1 MTNRSKIVGI
11 TQDPSDAPSRSV
23 DSDAP
28 ASFIDDH
35 LDDDF
40 AENHQVNV
48 GAQNENSTEY
58 YDEYVTNNPSI
69 SSWTQYIAPIFL
81 TVLMIGWTAFFG
93 WVNQTKLLAITP
105 VDAVRLISEWAV
117 PAALIGVTWLLI
129 LRSSR
134 SETNRFSDA
143 ALKLRNESEA
153 LEIKMRTVNEEIAV
167 AREFLAQNSRELESV
182 GRQSA
187 ARLIEAAEKIGVALN
202 DSEAKA
208 KILEQVSNAAT
219 INLDQLRKHL
229 PVVTSAAKDVTNQI
243 GGAGN
248 SAQLQVKSLIAAL
261 QRVSAAGV
269 EARDNIA
276 QMEQQA
282 AQSSEGMSQRIT
294 DNAAFL
300 QTAMEQS
307 SEQMKALTAA
317 VYNLMVELSSRLEK
331 GSTDTVDKI
340 SGAATDL
347 TRKLNDNAAKVSEYL
362 EQSSSNFAA
371 KIAINNGDIDQMVER
386 NLAKLTAQAAALNQS
401 LAIMESKVATED
413 ARSRDMITRI
423 NEHLAERS
431 QQVQAID
438 EDAAQRS
445 AKLAF
450 ALEALVETSTRL
462 MGNLTLNSDT
472 AKALTERSEHI
483 LALADA
489 TNTRLAETLPATL
502 SQADQH
508 ISGSLAHIEQAKQQA
523 SGLEEYG
530 SGLLSKLNEIEG
542 AIAARRGELESFIAA
557 SGGSLSGSQQQA
569 DALSESLLRAQALI
583 GELAQIKDEG
593 LIETL
598 DRVQENI
605 RIGILQSRKMM
616 EAEMEGLTARL
627 SEESQNSLKSAVE
640 EQVNSV
646 DRIMNETIQA
656 NITLSNSAAEKL
668 NEQLAHIESMTSNLE
683 RRLDD
688 ARSEFAGIDDDSFAR
703 QMALLTESLNS
714 TAIDVTKIL
723 SNEVTDTS
731 WAAYLKGDRGVFTRR
746 AVRLL
751 DSGEAKT
758 IASHYDEDAE
768 FRAHVNRYVH
778 DFESMMRALLST
790 RDGNAIGV
798 TLLSSDVG
806 KLYVALAQAIERLRN
821 N

>member
-81 TVLMIGWTAFFG
+81 TVLMIGWTVFFG
-93 WVNQTKLLAITP
+93 WVNQTELLAITP

-386 NLAKLTAQAAALNQS
+386 NLAKLTTQAAALNQS

-431 QQVQAID
+431 QQVIAID

-450 ALEALVETSTRL
+450 ALEALVETSVRL

-472 AKALTERSEHI
+472 ARVLTERSEHI

-489 TNTRLAETLPATL
+489 ANTRLAETLPAAL

-508 ISGSLAHIEQAKQQA
+508 ISGSLTHIEQAKQQA

>member
-386 NLAKLTAQAAALNQS
+386 NLAKLTTQAAALNQS

-431 QQVQAID
+431 QQVIAID

-450 ALEALVETSTRL
+450 ALEALVETSVRL

-472 AKALTERSEHI
+472 ARVLTERSEHI

-489 TNTRLAETLPATL
+489 ANTRLAETLPAAL

-508 ISGSLAHIEQAKQQA
+508 ISGSLTHIEQAKQQA

>member
-69 SSWTQYIAPIFL
+69 SSWTHYIAPIFL
-81 TVLMIGWTAFFG
+81 TVLMIGWTVFFG
-93 WVNQTKLLAITP
+93 WVNQTELLAITP

-276 QMEQQA
+276 QMVQQA

-386 NLAKLTAQAAALNQS
+386 NLAKLTTQAAALNQS

-431 QQVQAID
+431 QQVIAID

-450 ALEALVETSTRL
+450 ALEALVETSVRL

-472 AKALTERSEHI
+472 ARVLTERSEHI

-489 TNTRLAETLPATL
+489 ANTRLAETLPAAL

-508 ISGSLAHIEQAKQQA
+508 ISGSLTHIEQAKQQA